1 MPQKADNNFF
11 LCHLGKDASHICYR
25 NKNKEQLVITFSPAT
40 AGCLKATND
49 DSFLVISRI
58 FSGFPINDL
67 KSFRKIIVVYERYP
81 TGILDLLEFLQT
93 IKEYKR
99 KDALRN
105 RLFLL
110 IPRGRYTFGE
120 HSPSYE
126 IQEDDLIPID
136 IDDLDE
142 LPRLPHTSTD
152 PNSIPVSPY
161 RFDWWPDYRDLQS
174 WISALQTNVLT
185 FFLRELLYPKLRTG
199 LLESQEALLSDK
211 NMIAGYEGVEEM
223 AYFVWPKTLFN
234 HCIDF
239 QKLQKRKYR
248 NREAYSHLSF
258 EMVLCGED
266 EIEWYRKNSFNEL
279 GCDLIPTSRPCII
292 PLSVWNKNKWA
303 FEMEEDERHPL
314 FPLLLWEG
322 HHAQVLGLECFIP
335 SYNFHEIIDA
345 MMHAILQKPIPEI
358 YPDSVCEKW
367 VDVSDFRDGTGTITL
382 APLCKQ
388 YSIVE
393 KDGQKELC
401 AELTLKNDHYVKEFL
416 KSFEKSGGSFRY
428 PIRAGSIHI
437 YPDNKKQWSYAERIL
452 SKAQKPRKLKL
463 RQVLWDG
470 SCFRQF
476 KTGEL
481 VKFYSKSLIESFDGN
496 RDCALYY
503 LNALSKKYCSKFK
516 RTTKIINKI

>member
-1 MPQKADNNFF
+1 MPPKTYNNSC
-11 LCHLGKDASHICYR
+11 LCYLGKVASHICYR

-81 TGILDLLEFLQT
+81 TGILDLLELLQT
-93 IKEYKR
+93 IKEYKH
-99 KDALRN
+99 KEALRN

-120 HSPSYE
+120 HSLSYT
-126 IQEDDLIPID
+126 IQEDGLIPVD
-136 IDDLDE
+136 IDNLDK
-142 LPRLPHTSTD
+142 LPNLPLSQTD

-161 RFDWWPDYRDLQS
+161 RFDWWPNYQDLQS
-174 WISALQTNVLT
+174 WTSALQTNVFT
-185 FFLRELLYPKLRTG
+185 FFLCKLLYPKLRTG
-199 LLESQEALLSDK
+199 LLESQEALLSGK
-211 NMIAGYEGVEEM
+211 NVIAGYKGVEEM
-223 AYFVWPKTLFN
+223 YYFVWPKTLFN
-234 HCIDF
+234 HCIAF
-239 QKLQKRKYR
+239 TKLKKKKYR
-248 NREAYSHLSF
+248 NRESYTHLLF
-258 EMVLCGED
+258 EMALGDED
-266 EIEWYRKNSFNEL
+266 EIEWYRDNPLNEL
-279 GCDLIPTSRPCII
+279 GRDLIPTSRPAII
-292 PLSVWNKNKWA
+292 PISVWNKNKWS

-345 MMHAILQKPIPEI
+345 MMYAIQQKPIPKI
-358 YPDSVCEKW
+358 YPDSVCENW
-367 VDVSDFRDGTGTITL
+367 VDISDFRDGTGTITL
-382 APLCKQ
+382 APLCKH

-393 KDGQKELC
+393 NDGRKELC

-416 KSFEKSGGSFRY
+416 KSFEKSGGSFLY
-428 PIRAGSIHI
+428 PIRAGSIRI
-437 YPDNKKQWSYAERIL
+437 YPDSKTQWSYVEKTLR
-452 SKAQKPRKLKL
+452 KAQKPRKLKL

-476 KTGEL
+476 KTSEL